1 AFGTMTAGSLGL
13 ITENNQDW
21 WRVRILGL
29 GGLVVLLS
37 LPGRWN
43 GTNIVLL
50 CIMLIFLEFSIQKS
64 VRASIELV
72 RPNALFDHEG
82 RRRFVSYIDCSCHG
96 VAYPIDTSPE
106 NTGLL
111 RYQAL
116 CDNYEERDHLI
127 DSIAR
132 NRLTDIVI
140 GGCDGTPL
148 PQGFKN
154 AIDSARCQLRGLNL
168 LNVQGALPIDH
179 PQLKTEIA
187 IQMVNIKDPWT
198 SIQRQSACLNAL
210 ENSESKEIRGV
221 SSMNWPE
228 YEEGFLRVSA
238 HDWTE
243 NEFSELLGQ

>member
-1 AFGTMTAGSLGL
+1 MYNIGDAIHQDIGLTSQYDEVTLFTFALSIFWALLMAYIIAFGTKTAGSLGL

-29 GGLVVLLS
+29 GGLVLLLS

-50 CIMLIFLEFSIQKS
+50 CMMLIFLEYSLQKS

-82 RRRFVSYIDCSCHG
+82 RRRLVSYIDCSCHG
-96 VAYPIDTSPE
+96 VAYPINTSPE

-116 CDNYEERDHLI
+116 CDNYEERITSLI
-127 DSIAR
+127 RLLKSINWHRHRGCTERHCLRDSRMRSIQRAVNFVDSISSIFRVRSNRPSTIENR
-132 NRLTDIVI
+132 N
-140 GGCDGTPL
+140 C
-148 PQGFKN
+148 
-154 AIDSARCQLRGLNL
+154 
-168 LNVQGALPIDH
+168 
-179 PQLKTEIA
+179 

-198 SIQRQSACLNAL
+198 SIQRQS
-210 ENSESKEIRGV
+210 
-221 SSMNWPE
+221 
-228 YEEGFLRVSA
+228 RV
-238 HDWTE
+238 
-243 NEFSELLGQ
+243 